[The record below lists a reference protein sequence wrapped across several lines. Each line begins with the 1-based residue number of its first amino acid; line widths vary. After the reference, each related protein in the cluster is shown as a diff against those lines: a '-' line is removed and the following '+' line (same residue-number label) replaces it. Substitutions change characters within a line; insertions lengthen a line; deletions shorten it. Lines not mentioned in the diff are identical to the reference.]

1 MWFGE
6 LISQAGTAMQ
16 LVTINWHVYIL
27 TGSAVALGLTGLVRI
42 VPIIAFSLTGGMFAD
57 AHDRRRVLLLTQSA
71 MMVFAVLLGLFTA
84 VGWASVLVIYAL
96 AALTAAASALDNP
109 ARKALPPNLVPK
121 EHLTNAI
128 SLNSIMQQTAAII
141 GPAIAGFVIARFDVG
156 AVYWINAL
164 SFLAVLGALLLMRTP
179 TQAKTGAASMT
190 LGALWEGIRFVRR
203 SEILFTTML
212 LDFGATF
219 FGSATALIPIFA
231 RDILQVGPEGLGF
244 LYAATSLGAML
255 AGVSMSFLG
264 DIKKKGLVLL
274 ISISA
279 YGFATIFYGVSREF
293 ALTFLFLALIGA
305 GDSVSAILRNT
316 IRQLVTPDHLRG
328 RMSGVLQIFVQG
340 GPQLGNLEAGLAAA
354 LVGAPLSVVA
364 GGIATVLLV
373 VFTAWRVPQLRDYS
387 D

>member
-141 GPAIAGFVIARFDVG
+141 GPALAGFVIARFDVG